1 MILIG
6 VSIKMIGENYW
17 VVLFNENKIVGYTP
31 TFQEADDIC
40 KNNNNYSW
48 DFARRVFKSE
58 QKRIEMFNTLEQL
71 TI

>member
-1 MILIG
+1 MR
-6 VSIKMIGENYW
+6 GENYW
-17 VVLFNENKIVGYTP
+17 VVLFNKNKIVGYTP

-48 DFARRVFKSE
+48 DFARGIFKTE
-58 QKRIEMFNTLEQL
+58 QERIEMFNKLEQL